1 MEPSLKS
8 ALFKGLTKIG
18 IKIPVTLA
26 NLRVFMDKISQQFVS
41 VQGLQLML
49 GLLDWY
55 FSPLSVETQTITL
68 ARI

>member
-8 ALFKGLTKIG
+8 ALFKGLTEIDL
-18 IKIPVTLA
+18 KIPATLA

-41 VQGLQLML
+41 IQGLQPML

-55 FSPLSVETQTITL
+55 FFPLSVKLRQL
-68 ARI
+68 LWQ

>member
-8 ALFKGLTKIG
+8 ALFKGLTEIDL
-18 IKIPVTLA
+18 KIPTTLA

-41 VQGLQLML
+41 IQGLQPML

-55 FSPLSVETQTITL
+55 FFPLSVKTQTITL
-68 ARI
+68 AMI